1 MLAHLAPKDVPIT
14 TCNICTEISPH
25 QTRVLALVTLLGA
38 CSHVLI
44 DAYDCLHFDR
54 FTAVYGPH
62 HARMLAH
69 LAPKDVPITTHEY
82 HMYNEVPTR
91 PEC

>member
-1 MLAHLAPKDVPIT
+1 MITNEILLYETITPNMLYKLCVW
-14 TCNICTEISPH
+14 
-25 QTRVLALVTLLGA
+25 VL
-38 CSHVLI
+38 
-44 DAYDCLHFDR
+44 
-54 FTAVYGPH
+54 AVYGPH

-82 HMYNEVPTR
+82 HMYTEVPTR